1 MSGLVFRNL
10 LKHPIRSLLT
20 IGSLTIAVF
29 LLCFLR
35 TVVTTLESGVE
46 GANSRRLW
54 VQSAVS
60 LFVDLPTAYQSKI
73 EAVEGVE
80 RTCKWQWF
88 GGYYKD
94 PSNFFAQFAVDP
106 EELMEIWPEVEI
118 VAGSKEAFL
127 SQQTSCMIGEG
138 LANDFGWKVG
148 DQVPIIGAL
157 FPTPD
162 GSAYVFE
169 VAAIYRP
176 ARATVDSRT
185 FFFHWKFHEET
196 QQAYTGT
203 APNVGVYV
211 ISVEPGADTT
221 SIMATV
227 DGLFEN
233 GPQVVQT
240 TTEAEF
246 NRQFVSMIG
255 NVPKLLSFI
264 GGGVFI
270 AILLACVNTMLMAG
284 REQVR
289 DVGVMKAL
297 GFADGAMFRLLI
309 GQSLALCGLGGGL
322 GILLAVGTQGAF
334 ATALGRYFPGFEI
347 RGETFL
353 LAIAVTIA
361 VGVLAGLVPGRTAAG
376 MRAVEAL
383 RRQ

>member
-1 MSGLVFRNL
+1 MVALVFRNL

-20 IGSLTIAVF
+20 IGSLTIAIF

-35 TVVTTLESGVE
+35 SVVTTLEAGIAS
-46 GANSRRLW
+46 ADSRRLW

-60 LFVDLPTAYQSKI
+60 LFVDLPTAYQAKI
-73 EAVEGVE
+73 DAVPGVE

-88 GGYYKD
+88 GGYYKE

-106 EELMEIWPEVEI
+106 DELITIWPEVEV
-118 VAGSKEAFL
+118 VAGSKEAFAN
-127 SQQTSCMIGEG
+127 QRNSCMVGEE
-138 LANDFGWKVG
+138 LAQEFGWKVG

-157 FPTPD
+157 FPRPD
-162 GSAYVFE
+162 GSAYMFD

-176 ARATVDSRT
+176 TRATVDSRT
-185 FFFHWKFHEET
+185 FFFHWKFHAESQE
-196 QQAYTGT
+196 AITGS
-203 APNVGVYV
+203 APNVGVFV
-211 ISVEPGADTT
+211 IKVAQDADPTSV
-221 SIMATV
+221 MATV

-246 NRQFVSMIG
+246 NRQFVSMVG

-289 DVGVMKAL
+289 DVGIMKAL
-297 GFADGAMFRLLI
+297 GFTDGSTFGLLI
-309 GQSLALCGLGGGL
+309 GQSLALCGLGGGF
-322 GILLAVGTQGAF
+322 GILI
-334 ATALGRYFPGFEI
+334 ALGAQVPIATLLGRFFPGFRI
-347 RGETFL
+347 LPETIF
-353 LAIAVTIA
+353 LAIGVTIA
-361 VGVLAGLVPGRTAAG
+361 VGLLAGIVPGRSASR
-376 MRAVEAL
+376 MRAVDAL

>member
-1 MSGLVFRNL
+1 MFSLVWRNL

-35 TVVTTLESGVE
+35 TVVTTLEAGVE
-46 GANSRRLW
+46 AADSRRLW

-88 GGYYKD
+88 GGYYQE

-106 EELMEIWPEVEI
+106 AKLFEMWPEVEVI
-118 VAGSKEAFL
+118 SGSKEAFL
-127 SQQTSCMIGEG
+127 DKRTSCLIGEG
-138 LANDFGWKVG
+138 LAQDFGWKVG

-157 FPTPD
+157 FPTAD

-169 VAAIYRP
+169 VAGIYRP
-176 ARATVDSRT
+176 GRATVDART
-185 FFFHWKFHEET
+185 FFFHWDYHEQT
-196 QQAYTGT
+196 QEAITGT

-211 ISVEPGADTT
+211 LQISPEAEPT
-221 SIMATV
+221 SVMATV
-227 DGLFEN
+227 DALFEN

-240 TTEAEF
+240 TTESEF
-246 NRQFVSMIG
+246 NRQFVSMVG

-289 DVGVMKAL
+289 DVGIIKAI
-297 GFADGAMFRLLI
+297 GFTDSATFGLLI
-309 GQSLALCGLGGGL
+309 GQSLVLCGLGGGL
-322 GILLAVGTQGAF
+322 GILLALGTERPL
-334 ATALGRYFPGFEI
+334 ATVLGRYFPGFSI
-347 RGETFL
+347 QGGTL
-353 LAIAVTIA
+353 MLAIGVTLG
-361 VGVLAGLVPGRTAAG
+361 VGVLAGLVPGRSAAR